1 MKTNLLASVSVA
13 MLSLGGLMASETPP
27 SRPALNPGE
36 AKAKMEAAAV
46 EIATLRS
53 NIVQTLVLLDKVRNP
68 QNRQVNF
75 QEFGRS
81 LTSLEKQVQRTGE
94 RAQAMKRNTSAYFAE
109 WEARTA
115 EIQDPAKRRSAESRY
130 TTRKRSYDS
139 IVTNLQEARRNFDPL
154 LSYLKQIQTILEHN
168 PDPGQIAAAKDLFM
182 RANWRCLD
190 VQRSLMTTEAEF
202 TFLAADFAQNET

>member
-1 MKTNLLASVSVA
+1 
-13 MLSLGGLMASETPP
+13 
-27 SRPALNPGE
+27 
-36 AKAKMEAAAV
+36 MEAAAL

-53 NIVQTLVLLDKVRNP
+53 NIVETLVQLDRVRNP
-68 QNRQVNF
+68 QNRQANF

-81 LTSLEKQVQRTGE
+81 LTSLENQVQRTAE
-94 RAQAMKRNTSAYFAE
+94 RARVMKRNTGVYFAE

-130 TTRKRSYDS
+130 GARKRSYES

-154 LSYLKQIQTILEHN
+154 LSSLKQIQIILEN
-168 PDPGQIAAAKDLFM
+168 SPDAGQIAAAKDLFM

-190 VQRSLMTTEAEF
+190 VQRSLMATEAEF
-202 TFLAADFAQNET
+202 TFLAADFAQNAK